1 MTDTAGLDALER
13 EVAQRIAQSVAEG
26 GGPSLADLLQMAD
39 DYESLALMRE
49 LPKSATMAQTAIAE
63 LPGVEMLSPAG
74 TAQLLARIYRRAI
87 QLAGQ

>member
-39 DYESLALMRE
+39 DYESLSLMRE
-49 LPKSATMAQTAIAE
+49 LPESATMAQTAIAE
-63 LPGVEMLSPAG
+63 LPGVETLSPAE